1 MNRFLFDLV
10 RKGTLSQQLRCVGS
24 GIHTR
29 LVNTSPSVH
38 PWLALSSCFACRS
51 HSLSALLKVPLL
63 TVFYKRSLLHNNYF
77 ILQIEGILDGG
88 HNTLAIGLFILKQ
101 ALEYHGESLSST
113 SRNWDAFKSL
123 WIENRDIQA
132 ISPTIDLLYQPK
144 SLLHILYLECMILY
158 II

>member
-1 MNRFLFDLV
+1 MNRFLFGLV
-10 RKGTLSQQLRCVGS
+10 QKGTLSQQLRCVGS

-88 HNTLAIGLFILKQ
+88 HKTLAFGLFILKLDKPFPQ
-101 ALEYHGESLSST
+101 RSICS
-113 SRNWDAFKSL
+113 
-123 WIENRDIQA
+123 
-132 ISPTIDLLYQPK
+132 ISQNPCCTFCSWNYRC
-144 SLLHILYLECMILY
+144 H
-158 II
+158 